1 MKSPAFGLN
10 RFDFST
16 PSLFAQDVKRAESL
30 GWDYAFVPDSQ
41 LRRHDTYVLLASA
54 AVNTSSINLGTLLA
68 NPITRHLTVTAG
80 SIATIDEVSEGRA
93 VLGLGIGDTAVRLAG
108 LSPAKVSTLEKSTK
122 SIRDLLRG
130 KEIELGAVK
139 PSYLPHHRPVPVWIA
154 AAGPRTLRAAGR
166 VADGVFIR
174 VGMHLENIKFSVE
187 QIFSGAREVGRDPNE
202 IKLGL
207 VVHTILEDN
216 IEKALLMGKSMAAG
230 YYEYSPFLFDKPS
243 IPWEGP
249 DIENLK
255 TKVHPDFHH
264 HPDLVESGNLVN
276 FLPDSAAYSFA
287 ALGSAEAI
295 TEQFK
300 NVLTQGIEF
309 DIIVPHPVPN
319 PIPKSYTEKQTYM
332 EIMGKN
338 VLPKLR

>member
-16 PSLFAQDVKRAESL
+16 PNLFAKDVKRAEDL
-30 GWDYAFVPDSQ
+30 GWNYAFVPDSQ

-54 AVNTSSINLGTLLA
+54 AVNTSTINLGTLLA

-80 SIATIDEVSEGRA
+80 SIATVDEVSNGRA
-93 VLGLGIGDTAVRLAG
+93 LLGLGIGDTAVRLAG
-108 LSPAKVSTLEKSTK
+108 LSPAKVTTLEKSTRA
-122 SIRDLLRG
+122 IRDLLKG
-130 KEIELGAVK
+130 KDVELGAVK

-187 QIFSGAREVGRDPNE
+187 QIFSGAREAGRDPDE

-207 VVHTILEDN
+207 VVHTILENN
-216 IEKALLMGKSMAAG
+216 IEKAILMGKSMAAG

-243 IPWEGP
+243 IPWKGP
-249 DIENLK
+249 HIESLK

-287 ALGSAEAI
+287 ALGTAEDI
-295 TEQFK
+295 TQQFK
-300 NVLTQGIEF
+300 TVLSQGIEF
-309 DIIVPHPVPN
+309 DIVIPHPVPN
-319 PIPKSYTEKQTYM
+319 PKPKQNLEEQTYM
-332 EIMGKN
+332 EIMGKE

>member
-16 PSLFAQDVKRAESL
+16 PNLFAEDVKRAEDL

-54 AVNTSSINLGTLLA
+54 AAKTSKINLGTLLA

-80 SIATIDEVSEGRA
+80 SIATVDEVSNGRA
-93 VLGLGIGDTAVRLAG
+93 LLGLGIGDTAVRLAG
-108 LSPAKVSTLEKSTK
+108 LSPAKVTTLEKSTK
-122 SIRDLLRG
+122 SIHDLLRG

-139 PSYLPHHRPVPVWIA
+139 PSHLPHHRPVPVWIA

-174 VGMHLENIKFSVE
+174 VGMHLENIKSSVE
-187 QIFSGAREVGRDPNE
+187 QIFSGAREAGRDPNE

-216 IEKALLMGKSMAAG
+216 IDKAVLMGKSMAAG

-249 DIENLK
+249 DVEHLK
-255 TKVHPDFHH
+255 TKIHPDFHH
-264 HPDLVESGNLVN
+264 HTDLVESGNLVN

-287 ALGSAEAI
+287 ALGSAEDI
-295 TEQFK
+295 TQQFQT
-300 NVLTQGIEF
+300 VLSQGIEF
-309 DIIVPHPVPN
+309 DIVVPHPVPN
-319 PIPKSYTEKQTYM
+319 PRPKSNVKKQTYM
-332 EIMGKN
+332 EIMGKE
-338 VLPKLR
+338 VLPKLK